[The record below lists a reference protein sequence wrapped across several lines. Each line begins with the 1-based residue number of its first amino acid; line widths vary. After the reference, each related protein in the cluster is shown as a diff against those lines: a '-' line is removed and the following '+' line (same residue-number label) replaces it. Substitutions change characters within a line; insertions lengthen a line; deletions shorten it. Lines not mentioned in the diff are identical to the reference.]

1 MTITPAQT
9 DLDYLRQAYEK
20 RPTKRRHRTIPE
32 YAETMIVPSGPYR
45 GAKFTHSR
53 APYLKRPMELMSPQ
67 SSIQEIYLMFPAQTG
82 KTTIIDTC
90 AKYYIV
96 DYPSEILYVTANAEK
111 ARTWF
116 EKRIEIV
123 AKEAG
128 IVFRAQT
135 DDKNARRSG
144 DRMYS
149 KQFDGGDIDLAS
161 AQSAAALASDTK
173 RIILGDEIT
182 RWKRSLGAEGNTI
195 GILRARAQ
203 AWDDQKKIIL
213 VTTPGTFEDSII
225 NDLYLSSSQE
235 QYYVPCP
242 YCKKLQ
248 LLDHSEGKKYG
259 LSWHTNHEGKV
270 DRKSICYV
278 CEHCHREIPES
289 KKHWMLQE
297 PNGAIWLPQSTGHH
311 EFTASFHI
319 NGIYSPFIS
328 WYEMAKEYDE
338 SRDDPE
344 KKQTYENLKM
354 GRPFKDTGS
363 RPKIENVISLRGT
376 YEQGRVQQGVL
387 YLTMSIDVQKGSKK
401 DPKNPPRI
409 EFEVLGHGS
418 GYRTWSVDYIRI
430 EGDIDDPFSGAWEKL
445 NEWALDGVTES
456 GLKFKNGRAGLNYQR
471 SDGQVFPV
479 MLVFIDAGNADD
491 IDDNGE
497 HLDTVFRF
505 AERWGN
511 NVYAIKGFN
520 SLKKRKTETG
530 DTQTADNLKRYRAAK
545 SGDYV
550 YYQISTNYY
559 KNRLYSFLKVPR
571 TDGHWQRP
579 GFQDF
584 PSSYPDNYFDM
595 LTAEEKRSDGSFHCY
610 GRRNESLD
618 CRVYGLCAG
627 DVYLENYIQDL
638 KLYWKNQGATMD
650 QLAQIDHRYALE
662 QLARETGQELIPAK
676 PPELVRV

>member
-1 MTITPAQT
+1 
-9 DLDYLRQAYEK
+9 
-20 RPTKRRHRTIPE
+20 
-32 YAETMIVPSGPYR
+32 
-45 GAKFTHSR
+45 
-53 APYLKRPMELMSPQ
+53 MELMSPQ
-67 SSIQEIYLMFPAQTG
+67 SGMQEIYLMFPAQTG
-82 KTTIIDTC
+82 KTTVIDTV

-96 DYPSEILYVTANAEK
+96 EHPSEILYVTANAEK

-123 AKEAG
+123 ARESG
-128 IVFRAQT
+128 ITFRAQT

-173 RIILGDEIT
+173 RIVFGDEIT
-182 RWKRSLGAEGNTI
+182 RWKRTLGDEGATL
-195 GILRARAQ
+195 GILRARMQ
-203 AWDDQKKIIL
+203 AWGDQKKMLL
-213 VTTPGTFEDSII
+213 VTTPGTYEDSII
-225 NDLYLSSSQE
+225 WDLFQLSTQE
-235 QYYVPCP
+235 YYYVPCP
-242 YCKKLQ
+242 FCKKLQ
-248 LLDHSEGKKYG
+248 TLDHSEGKKHG
-259 LSWHTNHEGKV
+259 LHWHTDYEGKI
-270 DRKSICYV
+270 DRKSIVYV

-289 KKHWMLQE
+289 KKHWMLQLS
-297 PNGAIWLPQSTGHH
+297 NGAKWISTGHSKS

-328 WYEMAKEYDE
+328 WFEMATEYDE

-363 RPKIENVISLRGT
+363 RPKLENVISLRGT
-376 YEQGRVQQGVL
+376 RKSGEVPFGVL
-387 YLTMSIDVQKGSKK
+387 YLTMAIDVQRGSKK
-401 DPKNPPRI
+401 DPQNPPRL

-418 GYRTWSVDYIRI
+418 GYRTWSIDYIRI

-445 NEWALDGVTES
+445 NEWALDGKTE
-456 GLKFKNGRAGLNYQR
+456 NRTGLNYRR
-471 SDGQVFPV
+471 SDGHIFHV
-479 MLVFIDAGNADD
+479 MMVFIDAGNADD

-511 NVYAIKGFN
+511 NVFAIKGFN
-520 SLKKRKTETG
+520 SLKKRKKESG
-530 DTQTADNLKRYRAAK
+530 DTQTADNIKRFRATK
-545 SGDYV
+545 TGSGEYI

-571 TDGHWQRP
+571 TDGQWQRP

-584 PSSYPDNYFDM
+584 PADYPDNYFDM
-595 LTAEEKRSDGSFHCY
+595 LTAEEKRSDGSFHGY
-610 GRRNESLD
+610 GRRNESGD
-618 CRVYGLCAG
+618 CRVYNFCAG
-627 DVYLENYIQDL
+627 DVYLENYVRDIQ
-638 KLYWKNQGATMD
+638 LYFKAQGYGVD
-650 QLAQIDHRYALE
+650 HIAQINTQYALE
-662 QLARETGQELIPAK
+662 QLARETRQELISAK
-676 PPELVRV
+676 PPGVARVGK